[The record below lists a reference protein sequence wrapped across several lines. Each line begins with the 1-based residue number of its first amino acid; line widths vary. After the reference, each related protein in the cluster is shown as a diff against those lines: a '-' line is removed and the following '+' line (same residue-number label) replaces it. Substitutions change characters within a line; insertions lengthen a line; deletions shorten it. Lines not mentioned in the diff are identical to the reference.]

1 MSDSSFHQDTEVRR
15 RSIEVSNSTFIDL
28 WDRFYDE
35 ITLERLDLR
44 RERNIVEE
52 NRHMTTLPFFQK
64 LFPNIPGESLEELSN
79 LAGGLLDVDVSEEDR
94 SLLFFNLIPVV
105 YRHLKEG
112 NAEMIESLTGF
123 VGNGKWRELPAR
135 SFPDKVLIELT
146 NNCNLNCVMCGVGA
160 EGYDPRRTM
169 NLSRFDDLIQML
181 DSKASSIRLNGLG
194 ESTVIPN
201 FEEYLDIVK
210 DCNSNLEL
218 VTNLAFENGDLVRRL
233 LEMDFLIFIS
243 CDSTDEHRLSRIR
256 RGINLEAFK
265 QNLGV
270 ISDFMGG
277 RQQKRLDC
285 QIIMTL
291 MKSNFHELPDM
302 IDFAAKYNIGGVIA
316 NMVRG
321 DEGSWKVRRL
331 QELKDVFKRAHA
343 RAERNGILLK
353 VPDQIEGIP
362 LAEDYVSKSNAS
374 ECTTY
379 GEEMFIRYNGDVC
392 PCNMMNPY
400 IYGNVGRSTID
411 DILNGINARVF
422 YYLTTAGSRHPYC
435 VNCYYME

>member
-1 MSDSSFHQDTEVRR
+1 MRDSSFHQDSDARR
-15 RSIEVSNSTFIDL
+15 RSIEVSNSAFIDL

-35 ITLERLDLR
+35 TTLERLDLR
-44 RERNIVEE
+44 EERKIVEE
-52 NRHMTTLPFFQK
+52 NRHMTTLSFFQK

-112 NAEMIESLTGF
+112 DIEMIESLAGF
-123 VGNGKWRELPAR
+123 VGNERWRELPAR

-160 EGYDPRRTM
+160 HGYDPSRTM
-169 NLSRFDDLIQML
+169 DISRFENLIQML
-181 DSKASSIRLNGLG
+181 GSKASSIRLNGLG
-194 ESTVIPN
+194 ESTVIPD
-201 FEEYLDIVK
+201 FQLYLDVVR
-210 DCNSNLEL
+210 DCNSKLEL
-218 VTNLAFENGDLVRRL
+218 VTNLAFENQDIVRRL

-243 CDSTDEHRLSRIR
+243 CDSTDDHRLSRIR
-256 RGINLEAFK
+256 RGIDLEAFT
-265 QNLGV
+265 QNLEV
-270 ISDFMGG
+270 VSDFIQE
-277 RQQKRLDC
+277 RQERHLDS

-302 IDFAAKYNIGGVIA
+302 IDFAARYNIGGVIA
-316 NMVRG
+316 NMVKG
-321 DEGSWKVRRL
+321 DGGDWKVKRL
-331 QELKDVFKRAHA
+331 QELKDVFRRAHA

-362 LAEDYVSKSNAS
+362 LAETYVSKSNTS
-374 ECTTY
+374 ECTTN
-379 GEEMFIRYNGDVC
+379 EKEIFIRYNGDVC

-400 IYGNVGRSTID
+400 IYGNVGRSSVD
-411 DILNGINARVF
+411 EILNGINARVF
-422 YYLTTAGSRHPYC
+422 HYLTTTGSRHPYC